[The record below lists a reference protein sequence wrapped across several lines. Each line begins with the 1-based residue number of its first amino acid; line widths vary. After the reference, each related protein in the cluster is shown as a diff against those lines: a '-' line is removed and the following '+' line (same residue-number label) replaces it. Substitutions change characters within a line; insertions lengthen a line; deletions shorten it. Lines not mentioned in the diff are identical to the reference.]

1 MMKFGQKSLSWR
13 ETGRED
19 DDDEE
24 EKNFAASFFTNQK
37 KRKKVSWAKR
47 KKFPA
52 RFDESEIISS
62 FLMAMIM

>member
-24 EKNFAASFFTNQK
+24 EKNFAASFFYQSEEKKKSFLGQAEKNFQLVLTNQK
-37 KRKKVSWAKR
+37 S
-47 KKFPA
+47 FPA
-52 RFDESEIISS
+52 
-62 FLMAMIM
+62 FLWQ